1 MKKASDQ
8 LRAGENLYVAC
19 HILPDGD
26 AVGSL
31 LGLGLGL
38 LQLGK
43 ACTLACADPIP
54 GKFALIPGMPQVV
67 AQQPTVQDTIVTVD
81 SSDVL
86 RLGSLY
92 DESLFKSRPVVNIDH
107 HVTNTGYGTVN
118 LVLPLP
124 STAEIVLL
132 VLDELGVHLDA
143 AIATALLMGLITD
156 TRGFRTANVGKEQ
169 LQTAIRLME
178 AGASITCV
186 TEQVLNREPVSTICL
201 WGRALARMQTRGP
214 IIWTEIDQSIQR
226 ECGAS
231 PNEGGGL
238 SSFLA
243 SAEGSGVAIVF
254 READDGRID
263 VSMRASSAV
272 DISKVAVRL
281 GGGGHPRAAGATI
294 AGEMSA
300 VRETVLAAVSAALAE
315 QRGRAEAELGEKG
328 DANHVSGPER
338 NPHCR

>member
-1 MKKASDQ
+1 
-8 LRAGENLYVAC
+8 
-19 HILPDGD
+19 
-26 AVGSL
+26 
-31 LGLGLGL
+31 
-38 LQLGK
+38 
-43 ACTLACADPIP
+43 
-54 GKFALIPGMPQVV
+54 
-67 AQQPTVQDTIVTVD
+67 
-81 SSDVL
+81 
-86 RLGSLY
+86 
-92 DESLFKSRPVVNIDH
+92 
-107 HVTNTGYGTVN
+107 
-118 LVLPLP
+118 
-124 STAEIVLL
+124 
-132 VLDELGVHLDA
+132 
-143 AIATALLMGLITD
+143 MGLITD